1 MSTHR
6 SADRSFE
13 TKSSG
18 SRYRHMRPAP
28 RAWLVLGTCCAVLS
42 ATAACSPAPQAG
54 SSSSTPAVSG
64 SPSAPPA
71 TLPGGWNAGGD
82 LSTTRWGQMVGV
94 LLQGGRVL
102 VTGTSSDG
110 RGVGN
115 VDIYDP
121 AGGWSVGPKLP
132 DDRIGAVAAPLP
144 GGRSLLAGGRPNF
157 QGDCCPPGPLTTAM
171 TYNPSPGT
179 WTKAPNMSVAR
190 AYATATALP
199 DGRVLMA
206 GGYDG
211 QGRPLATTQ
220 FFNPTSSTW
229 TTGPTLAHGRF
240 R

>member
-42 ATAACSPAPQAG
+42 ASAACSPAPQAG
-54 SSSSTPAVSG
+54 RSSSSPAVSG
-64 SPSAPPA
+64 SPLAPPA
-71 TLPGGWNAGGD
+71 TLPGGWNAGGN

-121 AGGWSVGPKLP
+121 AGGWSPARSSRHRDDIQPEHRHLDQGTKHECRSRLRDGNAAPRRSRPDCGWLRCPDSAPGQQPVLQSDLLDL
-132 DDRIGAVAAPLP
+132 DDRPDAHAWPVPSVRRAA
-144 GGRSLLAGGRPNF
+144 
-157 QGDCCPPGPLTTAM
+157 QGWWGP
-171 TYNPSPGT
+171 SRRWG
-179 WTKAPNMSVAR
+179 
-190 AYATATALP
+190 
-199 DGRVLMA
+199 
-206 GGYDG
+206 
-211 QGRPLATTQ
+211 
-220 FFNPTSSTW
+220 
-229 TTGPTLAHGRF
+229 
-240 R
+240 